1 MFKNKVPAL
10 LASALLVATVMGTQ
24 RPVAAQDPIK
34 IGVAVAQTS
43 NVSAFGQEQVI
54 GAKLAEKLINDK
66 GGVNGRPIQV
76 VLSDTAGDEQG
87 AINAFNTLI
96 NSENVV
102 AIVGP
107 TLSQQAF
114 AADPIA
120 NEAGVPVVA
129 PSNTAVGI
137 PQIGKFIFRVSAPV
151 TSVAP
156 NAIKAALNINPDI
169 KKVARAFA
177 QNDAFSK
184 SETVVFEQTIKD
196 LGLEEVTLQT
206 FQTTDT
212 DFTSQ
217 VSNILAATPD
227 LVVISGLAVD
237 SGTLIKQLR
246 ELGYEGLIVGGNGL
260 NTTNILKSC
269 QAACDGVIVAQAY
282 SYHAESDANKAF
294 TEAYQADQSKNAS
307 QFSAQAFTGVQV
319 IADALAA
326 LDKASPIA
334 GMELADV
341 RAKLRDQ
348 ILAGTYSTPL
358 GEISFVEAKNDKGE
372 AVGGELVQKQFY
384 IAQVK
389 MNADGQTGEFV
400 FLSVVDVGGGDAMPE
415 ATPAQ

>member
-1 MFKNKVPAL
+1 MFKSKVPAL
-10 LASALLVATVMGTQ
+10 LASALLVATVVGTQ

-54 GAKLAEKLINDK
+54 GAKLAEKFINDK

-76 VLSDTAGDEQG
+76 VLADTAGDEQG
-87 AINAFNTLI
+87 TINAFNTLI
-96 NSENVV
+96 NNENVV

-120 NEAGVPVVA
+120 DQAGVPVVG

-151 TSVAP
+151 SVVAP
-156 NAIKAALNINPDI
+156 NAVKAALSSNPAI
-169 KKVARAFA
+169 KRVARAFA

-196 LGLEEVTLQT
+196 LGLEEVTVQT

-227 LVVISGLAVD
+227 LVIVSGLAVD

-246 ELGYEGLIVGGNGL
+246 DLGYTGLIVGGNGL
-260 NTTNILKSC
+260 NTTNILSAC
-269 QAACDGVIVAQAY
+269 QAACDGLIVAQAY
-282 SYHAESDANKAF
+282 SYQAEGDVNKTF
-294 TEAYQADQSKNAS
+294 VEAYQADQKKNPP

-319 IADALAA
+319 VAEALAA
-326 LDKASPIA
+326 LDSASPIA
-334 GMELADV
+334 DLELADL

-348 ILAGTYSTPL
+348 IMAGTYNTPL
-358 GEISFVEAKNDKGE
+358 GEISFVEATTE
-372 AVGGELVQKQFY
+372 AGAAAGGELVQKQFY

-389 MNADGQTGEFV
+389 MNDDGQTGEFV
-400 FLSVVDVGGGDAMPE
+400 FLSVVDAPSSEATPE